1 MALTAARAQHV
12 CRRRMLSAAAARTL
26 YRCKLR
32 IFCGHFD
39 VRSAWLSMQVAV
51 YTARVRINCVI
62 CVRSGR
68 AACSEPQLCTLNPRT
83 SVVKY
88 IHFGQKH
95 TADAHTAA
103 SASSVGQPQERKI
116 GARRFARLKLLH
128 RF

>member
-62 CVRSGR
+62 CG
-68 AACSEPQLCTLNPRT
+68 AEQ
-83 SVVKY
+83 
-88 IHFGQKH
+88 
-95 TADAHTAA
+95 
-103 SASSVGQPQERKI
+103 
-116 GARRFARLKLLH
+116 ARRALSPNFVH
-128 RF
+128 

>member
-1 MALTAARAQHV
+1 MALTAARAQATDST
-12 CRRRMLSAAAARTL
+12 CAAAECSMLSAAAARTL

-68 AACSEPQLCTLNPRT
+68 AML
-83 SVVKY
+83 
-88 IHFGQKH
+88 
-95 TADAHTAA
+95 
-103 SASSVGQPQERKI
+103 
-116 GARRFARLKLLH
+116 
-128 RF
+128 